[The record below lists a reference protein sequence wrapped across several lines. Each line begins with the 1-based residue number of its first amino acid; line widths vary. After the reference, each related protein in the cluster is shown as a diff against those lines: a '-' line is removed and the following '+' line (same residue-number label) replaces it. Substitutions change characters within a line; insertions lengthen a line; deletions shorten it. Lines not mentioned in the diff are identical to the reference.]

1 MAFAPAD
8 LKKHRIRALRGS
20 RLYQRGQTIDLVLQE
35 GTAKVADETA
45 AHPRRQG
52 EPHANLV
59 LAMLLLVYVFNFLDR
74 MILSILAK
82 PIQQDLGLSDGQM
95 GMLGGIAFAVL
106 YSTLAVPLSSLA
118 DRTSRSWVVAIS
130 LFAWSGFTALC
141 GLAQSFW
148 HIFLARVGVGV
159 GEAGGVAPSYA
170 IIGDYFPPRRRAT
183 ALAIYSLGIPLGSA
197 IGLLA
202 GGFIA
207 ETVNWR
213 AAFVAIGVAGVV
225 LAPIFK
231 WIVRDLPRTIA
242 AEEKDRVAPPEVRAL
257 DVAKSLAR
265 KPAFWLL
272 SLGAAAGSSIGYG
285 ISFWLPSFV
294 QRSFGLG
301 LFDTAVFVAAT
312 LLTGGVAG
320 VLSGG
325 WLADRLG
332 QGNRAWYAWLP
343 ALAYVIG
350 APLWAAG
357 VASASPV
364 AAFLL
369 ILIPQGLGFFWLGP
383 VLTAVQHLV
392 EPAARAT
399 ASALFLLIN
408 NLIGLAAG
416 IYALGALSD
425 ALTPLYG
432 DEALRMSIIWS
443 LGLYGLAGLFMAFA
457 GFALRRGWVDER
469 VHLSRD

>member
-1 MAFAPAD
+1 MNVTDAIAA
-8 LKKHRIRALRGS
+8 KG
-20 RLYQRGQTIDLVLQE
+20 
-35 GTAKVADETA
+35 GTGPGTG
-45 AHPRRQG
+45 R
-52 EPHANLV
+52 ANLM

-74 MILSILAK
+74 MILSILAA
-82 PIQQDLGLSDGQM
+82 PIQADLELSDGQM
-95 GMLGGIAFAVL
+95 GLLGGLAFAVL

-118 DRTSRSWVVAIS
+118 DRTSRSWVIAVS

-170 IIGDYFPPRRRAT
+170 LIGDYFPPRRRAT
-183 ALAIYSLGIPLGSA
+183 ALAVYSLGIPLGSA
-197 IGLLA
+197 IGLLT
-202 GGFIA
+202 GGYIA

-213 AAFVAIGVAGVV
+213 VAFVVIGLAGVL
-225 LAPIFK
+225 LAPLFK
-231 WIVRDLPRTIA
+231 LIVRDLPRPSPA
-242 AEEKDRVAPPEVRAL
+242 ASVPVPRARQVAL
-257 DVAKSLAR
+257 TLAR

-294 QRSFGLG
+294 QRSFGFG
-301 LFDTAVFVAAT
+301 LFETALFVAAT

-320 VLSGG
+320 MLSGG

-343 ALAYVIG
+343 AIAYVVG

-357 VASASPV
+357 VVSSDPV
-364 AAFLL
+364 LAFLL
-369 ILIPQGLGFFWLGP
+369 ILIPQGLGFVWLGP

-392 EPAARAT
+392 KPAERAT

-408 NLIGLAAG
+408 NLIGLGAG

-425 ALTPLYG
+425 ALTPLYA
-432 DEALRMSIIWS
+432 EQALRMAIIWS
-443 LGLYGLAGLFMAFA
+443 LGFYGLAGAFMVFA
-457 GFALRRGWVDER
+457 GLALRRDWVEELAS
-469 VHLSRD
+469 VPTV

>member
-1 MAFAPAD
+1 MSEKSTVPSS
-8 LKKHRIRALRGS
+8 S
-20 RLYQRGQTIDLVLQE
+20 R
-35 GTAKVADETA
+35 
-45 AHPRRQG
+45 
-52 EPHANLV
+52 ANLV

-74 MILSILAK
+74 MILSILAG
-82 PIQQDLGLSDGQM
+82 PIQKDLGISDGQM
-95 GMLGGIAFAVL
+95 GLLGGIAFAVL

-118 DRTSRSWVVAIS
+118 DRTSRSWVIAGS

-197 IGLLA
+197 IGLLV
-202 GGFIA
+202 GGYVA
-207 ETVNWR
+207 EAVNWR
-213 AAFVAIGVAGVV
+213 VAFVVIGLAGVL
-225 LAPIFK
+225 LAPVFK
-231 WIVRDLPRTIA
+231 LVVRDLPRQPPDEA
-242 AEEKDRVAPPEVRAL
+242 GAPAELRARHVAL
-257 DVAKSLAR
+257 KLAR

-294 QRSFGLG
+294 QRSFGFG
-301 LFDTAVFVAAT
+301 LFETALFVAAT

-320 VLSGG
+320 MLSGG

-332 QGNRAWYAWLP
+332 QRNRAWYAWLP
-343 ALAYVIG
+343 AIAYVIG

-357 VASASPV
+357 VANSNPV
-364 AAFLL
+364 LAFLL
-369 ILIPQGLGFFWLGP
+369 ILIPQGLGFVWLGP

-408 NLIGLAAG
+408 NLIGLGAG

-425 ALTPLYG
+425 TLAPYYG
-432 DEALRMSIIWS
+432 DEALRMAIIWS
-443 LGLYGLAGLFMAFA
+443 LALYGLAGLFMAFA
-457 GFALRRGWVDER
+457 GLALRRDWVEED
-469 VHLSRD
+469 LQPAS

>member
-1 MAFAPAD
+1 MDAIPASEE
-8 LKKHRIRALRGS
+8 RAQARPGPA
-20 RLYQRGQTIDLVLQE
+20 R
-35 GTAKVADETA
+35 
-45 AHPRRQG
+45 
-52 EPHANLV
+52 ANLV

-74 MILSILAK
+74 MILSILAA
-82 PIQQDLGLSDGQM
+82 PIQAELGLSDGQM
-95 GMLGGIAFAVL
+95 GLLGGLAFAVL

-118 DRTSRSWVVAIS
+118 DRTSRSWVIAVS
-130 LFAWSGFTALC
+130 LFGWSGFTALC
-141 GLAQSFW
+141 GLAQNFW

-183 ALAIYSLGIPLGSA
+183 ALAVYSLGIPLGSA

-202 GGFIA
+202 GGYIA
-207 ETVNWR
+207 EAVNWR
-213 AAFVAIGVAGVV
+213 VAFVVIGMAGVL
-225 LAPIFK
+225 LAPVFK
-231 WIVRDLPRTIA
+231 LIVRDVPRPLPVEP
-242 AEEKDRVAPPEVRAL
+242 AEQASRAPRAPQVAL
-257 DVAKSLAR
+257 TLAR

-294 QRSFGLG
+294 QRSFGFG
-301 LFDTAVFVAAT
+301 LFETALFVAGT
-312 LLTGGVAG
+312 LLTGGIAG
-320 VLSGG
+320 MLSGG

-332 QGNRAWYAWLP
+332 QGHRAWYAWLP
-343 ALAYVIG
+343 AIAYVVG

-357 VASASPV
+357 VAGSDPV
-364 AAFLL
+364 IAFLL
-369 ILIPQGLGFFWLGP
+369 ILIPQGLSFVWLGP

-425 ALTPLYG
+425 VLTPFFG
-432 DEALRMSIIWS
+432 GQALRMAIIWS
-443 LGLYGLAGLFMAFA
+443 LGLYGLAGVFMAFA
-457 GFALRRGWVDER
+457 GPALRRDWVEESAP
-469 VHLSRD
+469 VTI